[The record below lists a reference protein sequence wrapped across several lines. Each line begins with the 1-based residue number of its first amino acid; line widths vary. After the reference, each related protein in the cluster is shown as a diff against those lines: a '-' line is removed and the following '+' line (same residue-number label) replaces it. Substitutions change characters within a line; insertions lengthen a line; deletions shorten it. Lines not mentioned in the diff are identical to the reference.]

1 MVALCAAVALVGVA
15 HSQETAGKF
24 DAFDE
29 DTPFETFAFDDD
41 IDAAH
46 NSYLKLPGLQLERP
60 EKPPEPDTP
69 PPETPGWVKWLSR
82 IVGNIFEFLGPVF
95 TILFYL
101 VIAGVA
107 GGILYFLFGEAIR
120 VRFGKDGH
128 DEAGTGDDEI
138 LDVRPDAQKARSLL
152 EEADEL
158 ARAGKFAEAVHLLL
172 FRSIE
177 DIQGRLENGVPGSLT
192 AREIGGLSHL
202 PERVRRTLSPIITIV
217 ERSFFGGR
225 DVDETS
231 WGEARSS
238 YEDFAFGEGWA

>member
-1 MVALCAAVALVGVA
+1 VALCAAIAVVSVAY
-15 HSQETAGKF
+15 SQEDADEF
-24 DAFDE
+24 DALNDSAPYEAYASEDE
-29 DTPFETFAFDDD
+29 

-46 NSYLKLPGLQLERP
+46 DAYLKRPGLQLERP
-60 EKPPEPDTP
+60 EKIPEPVTP
-69 PPETPGWVKWLSR
+69 PPETPGWIKWLSR
-82 IVGNIFEFLGPVF
+82 MVGNIFEFLGPVF
-95 TILFYL
+95 KILFYL

-128 DEAGTGDDEI
+128 TESGADDDEI
-138 LDVRPDAQKARSLL
+138 LDVRPDAQTARSLL

-172 FRSIE
+172 FRSIQ
-177 DIQGRLENGVPGSLT
+177 DIQGHLENGVPGSLT

-202 PERVRRTLSPIITIV
+202 PARARSALSPIIVIV

-225 DVDETS
+225 EVDEPS
-231 WGEARSS
+231 WSEARAS
-238 YEDFAFGEGWA
+238 YEDFAFGEGWT